1 MSLSGDDEGEWV
13 LTGMSTG
20 CWSSPFE
27 DATALSPATVS
38 MSLSLDLSLGPI
50 IYLCLSQFLWS
61 LPRRL
66 HHAGVDS
73 PWSRA
78 FSTCWLSKLSICDL
92 QPLLGPQK
100 NFSFKYPSRI
110 VSGCVHDQLT
120 KFWGSCCYDKII
132 CYIVRIDR
140 EFWHDPESHLLLNRT
155 MRLMCTRC
163 W

>member
-1 MSLSGDDEGEWV
+1 MKANGYWQ
-13 LTGMSTG
+13 G
-20 CWSSPFE
+20 CRQ
-27 DATALSPATVS
+27 DAGARLLKTQPHFHQRLCQCHF
-38 MSLSLDLSLGPI
+38 LWIYLSLGPI
-50 IYLCLSQFLWS
+50 IYLCLSEFLWS

-100 NFSFKYPSRI
+100 NFSPKYPSRI

-120 KFWGSCCYDKII
+120 KFWGSHFVLLWQNHLLQV
-132 CYIVRIDR
+132 VRIDR